1 MIGSLSREGLSKTQ
15 SVNNQHSRRVSKSC
29 RDQNEYRSLSRDAG
43 FPTGDVVEIELK
55 RIIEKTNNPKP
66 IQTAL
71 KRRKPTTKQELSECG
86 K

>member
-1 MIGSLSREGLSKTQ
+1 LSRE
-15 SVNNQHSRRVSKSC
+15 
-29 RDQNEYRSLSRDAG
+29 AG